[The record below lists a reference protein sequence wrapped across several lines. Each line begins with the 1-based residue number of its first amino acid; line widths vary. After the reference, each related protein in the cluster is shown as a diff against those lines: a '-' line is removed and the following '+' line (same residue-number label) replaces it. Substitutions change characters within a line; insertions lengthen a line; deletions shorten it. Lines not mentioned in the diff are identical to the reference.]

1 MPTKIEWVKSEDGT
15 RGETWNPV
23 TGCSKVSQGCKNCYA
38 ERDWARMQHVPVYKG
53 RAFTDVAC
61 HPERL
66 DQPLRWTRPRT
77 IFVNSMSDLF
87 HDDIPVEFIDKVFA
101 VMGNVFCKMETPHTF
116 QVLTKRP
123 ERMEQYLN
131 DPDVLRRITIAMKA
145 MGLDLP
151 GENSPPAWPLPNV
164 WLGVSVEDQA
174 AADERIPLLL
184 KTPAA
189 VRWVSAE
196 PLLGPVDLETI
207 RNTTDLGEGQPW
219 LHPLTG
225 AVSDGH
231 GDVCTVPGLDWIVVG
246 GESGPNSRPMH
257 PNWVKSLRDQCAQ
270 ANVAF
275 LFKQW
280 GEWAPRSECY
290 HTLTNGAAAAD
301 MDPGATRWPV
311 IRLTEGGTNGRNL
324 ANAGLGDD
332 CYMQKVG
339 RKLAGRAFYGTVHDE
354 YPNRMAG
361 A

>member
-1 MPTKIEWVKSEDGT
+1 MADKSGIEWTEA
-15 RGETWNPV
+15 TWNCA
-23 TGCSKVSQGCKNCYA
+23 TGCTKVSQGCKNCYA
-38 ERDWARMQHVPVYKG
+38 ERDWARMQHVPIYKG

-66 DQPLRWTRPRT
+66 DQPLRWTRPRM

-101 VMGNVFCKMETPHTF
+101 VMGNVFCKMDTPHTF

-123 ERMEQYLN
+123 ERMAAYLN
-131 DPDVLRRITIAMKA
+131 DPDVLRRVTLAMKA

-174 AADERIPLLL
+174 AADERVPLLL

-196 PLLGPVDLETI
+196 PLLGQVDLSQFMVHNLDEA
-207 RNTTDLGEGQPW
+207 E
-219 LHPLTG
+219 
-225 AVSDGH
+225 AAGH
-231 GDVCTVPGLDWIVVG
+231 YGIDWVVVG

-257 PNWVKSLRDQCAQ
+257 PKWIKSLRDQCAK

-290 HTLTNGAAAAD
+290 HTLTNGMVASD
-301 MDPGATRWPV
+301 MDPSATRWPV

-324 ANAGLGDD
+324 ANAGTGED

-339 RKLAGRAFYGTVHDE
+339 RKLAGREFYGTVHDE
-354 YPNRMAG
+354 YPTQTAE